1 VIGRSSLRRLQLVA
15 GLCLLPL
22 AVVVVRVA
30 WLQIVAG
37 EELQDRAES
46 QHLVRIWQP
55 PYRGAVVDRNGE
67 PLAYSL
73 FSSSIVAEPARIK
86 DRAHTA
92 QVLAEELDMPKARI
106 ERMLRGKKGMVP
118 LVNRASRAF
127 ESDIDLSRLSGVYR
141 RVELKRVYPLGPSA
155 AHLVGFL
162 DHRKRGQ
169 GGVEKTY
176 DEILRGHPGW
186 STQLRDGKGHRYE
199 APGRR
204 SKPAVPGHT
213 IALTIDATLQD
224 VAASALQDQVERLGA
239 RGGALV
245 AIEPATGNILAMVSF
260 PTYDPERIKEASND
274 ALRNRVVSDPYEPGS
289 TFKLVAAATALEDD
303 VVSPTSIIHCEEGSY
318 DFGGFRITDHHPYG
332 ALTFRDCF
340 AVSSNIAFAKV
351 GRSCGSGL
359 FDTARRLGIGSPT
372 GIPLAGESAGVLR
385 PPSRWSGRTPETLAI
400 GYEVMTTPLQLAMA
414 YGAVAN
420 DGILMRPQIVQSIT
434 DPEGNVLYE
443 ARAEPVR
450 RALSPRV
457 ARTLREFMG
466 EVVVS
471 GTGKEAALSWLTVGG
486 KTGTSEKLVDG
497 RYSSQ
502 RHYASFVGLA
512 PVEDPRI
519 VCLIMID
526 EPKGGKQFG
535 GSAAAPVFRGMMES
549 WGRLPEAWIRPEF
562 EELVIPKPPR
572 DREGRFGPASA
583 YADKAVPAVAG
594 VTGKGVPDVR
604 NKSLRDAL
612 QTLRSYGLTARF
624 RGSGIVTRQDP
635 PPGSRGTGPVTL
647 WCSKGGAAALV
658 RTAGSTASSDR
669 DKGGTKAGTH

>member
-1 VIGRSSLRRLQLVA
+1 M
-15 GLCLLPL
+15 CLFPL
-22 AVVVVRVA
+22 ALVVVRVA
-30 WLQIVAG
+30 WLQVVAG
-37 EELQDRAES
+37 EELQSRAES

-55 PYRGAVVDRNGE
+55 PHRGSVIDRNGE

-86 DRAHTA
+86 DRAATA
-92 QVLAEELDMPKARI
+92 KVLAEALGIPQARI

-118 LVNRASRAF
+118 LVNRASHAF
-127 ESDIDLSRLSGVYR
+127 ESDIDLSRIPGVYR

-162 DHRKRGQ
+162 DHEERGR

-186 STQLRDGKGHRYE
+186 ATQLRDGKGHRYE

-204 SKPAVPGHT
+204 SKPAVSGHT

-224 VAASALQDQVERLGA
+224 VAASALQDQVERLDA
-239 RGGALV
+239 RGGSLV
-245 AIEPATGNILAMVSF
+245 AIEPSTGNILAMVSF
-260 PTYDPERIKEASND
+260 PTYDPERIQAASND

-289 TFKLVAAATALEDD
+289 TFKLVAAATALEDA
-303 VVSPTSIIHCEEGSY
+303 VVSPTSIIHCEDGSY

-351 GRSCGSGL
+351 GRSCGSAL

-420 DGILMRPQIVQSIT
+420 DGILMRPQIVQRIT
-434 DPEGNVLYE
+434 DPEGKVLYE
-443 ARAEPVR
+443 ARPEPVR

-471 GTGKEAALSWLTVGG
+471 GTGKEAALSWIEVGG

-497 RYSSQ
+497 HYSSR
-502 RHYASFVGLA
+502 RHYASFVGMA
-512 PVEDPRI
+512 PLEEPRI
-519 VCLIMID
+519 VCLVMID

-549 WGRLPEAWIRPEF
+549 WGRLPGASIRPEF
-562 EELVIPKPPR
+562 EKLLIPKPPG
-572 DREGRFGPASA
+572 DRERRFGPASA
-583 YADKAVPAVAG
+583 YADPPQETTAG
-594 VTGKGVPDVR
+594 VSGQGVPDVR
-604 NKSLRDAL
+604 NVSLRSAL
-612 QTLRSYGLTARF
+612 KTLRSHGLTARF
-624 RGSGIVTRQDP
+624 QGSGVVTRQDP
-635 PPGSRGTGPVTL
+635 PPGSRGTGPVAL
-647 WCSKGGAAALV
+647 WCSTEGAAFVV
-658 RTAGSTASSDR
+658 RTAGGAGSSDGA
-669 DKGGTKAGTH
+669 KGGTKAGTH